1 MNTKSPIVNKSK
13 KIVYKKGIFSTKTL
27 TSENECKLLIS
38 EYERLLQLDQNN
50 EINFS
55 LLYNTFLNLC
65 IKKEFNLIDTLFSLA
80 KKHIESHLKVTDL
93 KSDSC
98 VEMFISKIKICEII
112 IEKTKYPLVNNISR
126 FDKEAIMK
134 INNFNPKTL
143 ILEFLKTSNILSNIK
158 QFIISKEINYSEKTT
173 LNILQLIVN
182 IS

>member
-1 MNTKSPIVNKSK
+1 
-13 KIVYKKGIFSTKTL
+13 
-27 TSENECKLLIS
+27 
-38 EYERLLQLDQNN
+38 
-50 EINFS
+50 
-55 LLYNTFLNLC
+55 
-65 IKKEFNLIDTLFSLA
+65 
-80 KKHIESHLKVTDL
+80 
-93 KSDSC
+93 
-98 VEMFISKIKICEII
+98 MFISKIKICEII

-143 ILEFLKTSNILSNIK
+143 ILEFLKTSTILSNIK